1 MENDPDKDIFETAFQ
16 AKQAQSKEPLNRQLL
31 QDLYMFAQTFQSM
44 FLSNESLQNN
54 TYYHEQDLNPFLMNI
69 DKALQQPS
77 DNPRRTIMQGL
88 VSTWIAGTPIPR
100 LKKTSAKTNG

>member
-1 MENDPDKDIFETAFQ
+1 
-16 AKQAQSKEPLNRQLL
+16 
-31 QDLYMFAQTFQSM
+31 
-44 FLSNESLQNN
+44 
-54 TYYHEQDLNPFLMNI
+54 MNI